1 MNFAE
6 LTAPEIRAL
15 SRNSTLVIAPIA
27 AMEQHGQH
35 LPVSTDTI
43 LAGAVAKGVEAALP
57 EQTLVLPVLWLGASD
72 HHLPRGGTL
81 TSPLPTYEQ
90 ILVDLLTPLLRDG
103 FQRFMILNGHGGNI
117 DPLRVALRRLDV
129 DYSRAIL
136 TGAAYWDLAAEELV
150 RLYEPEIRLEV
161 RGWLRLRNPRF
172 RRVFDSMDICQ
183 AVLASFFIRAA
194 VGEFEIDDPR
204 QLVPLLVGMARNK
217 LAEQVR
223 FHQRGRRDVRRVEGV
238 DAGIDFQPTP
248 EESPSQVVARRELLE
263 VFRSR
268 LSEEERA
275 IADLRSQGLD
285 WAAVSASM
293 GSTPEARRKQFSRAI
308 ARVERELGLDSTLG

>member
-1 MNFAE
+1 VSTSLDRETYAE
-6 LTAPEIRAL
+6 LIR
-15 SRNSTLVIAPIA
+15 RVR
-27 AMEQHGQH
+27 
-35 LPVSTDTI
+35 
-43 LAGAVAKGVEAALP
+43 
-57 EQTLVLPVLWLGASD
+57 LGD
-72 HHLPRGGTL
+72 
-81 TSPLPTYEQ
+81 
-90 ILVDLLTPLLRDG
+90 
-103 FQRFMILNGHGGNI
+103 
-117 DPLRVALRRLDV
+117 
-129 DYSRAIL
+129 
-136 TGAAYWDLAAEELV
+136 DLAAEELV